1 MNSVAS
7 FLETVGK
14 NIKPSLR
21 ELLGAYLDKETKN
34 IVYYQIAV
42 GGKRLRPA
50 LAIASCLLLGGKMK
64 DILYPA
70 AGLEIL
76 HNNTLIIDDIIDHS
90 LLRRNR
96 PTAWTYF
103 GKSIAECLSLAY
115 SVSFSQAAIKS
126 KEPLKISETF
136 IKAMKMIVEGEILDI
151 LFEQYGRKEEPY
163 IIKNR
168 YLRITE
174 KDYLKM
180 VSRKTAALFQ
190 SCCEVGGICAK
201 AKEKEIKAL
210 KNYGFNLGIAFQI
223 KDDILDI
230 FGGKEFGKKI
240 GGDIE
245 ERKLGNIVV
254 LLALKELSLR
264 DKNLILNKLRKE
276 KVKIDDIKAVLRLI
290 KKTNSHERAY
300 QLGEK
305 YIRKAKEN
313 LKILP
318 QNKWNNILSEM
329 ADFVIEREK

>member
-7 FLETVGK
+7 FLETVGE

-34 IVYYQIAV
+34 IAYYQIAV

-64 DILYPA
+64 DVLYPA

-96 PTAWTYF
+96 PTAWAHF

-151 LFEQYGRKEEPY
+151 LFEQSGRQEEPY

-168 YLRITE
+168 YLKITE
-174 KDYLKM
+174 KDYFKM
-180 VSRKTAALFQ
+180 IRKKTAFLFQ
-190 SCCEVGGICAK
+190 SCCEVGAICSQ

-210 KNYGFNLGIAFQI
+210 KNYGLKLGIAFQI

-230 FGGKEFGKKI
+230 FGGE
-240 GGDIE
+240 DIK
-245 ERKLGNIVV
+245 ERKLGNIVI
-254 LLALKELSLR
+254 LFSLKELPSK
-264 DKNLILNKLRKE
+264 DKNKILRIMRK
-276 KVKIDDIKAVLRLI
+276 KKIKDSDIKEALQLI
-290 KKTNSHERAY
+290 KKTNSYEKAY

-305 YIRKAKEN
+305 YIKRAKEN

-329 ADFVIEREK
+329 ADFVIERKK